1 MNADTIKPEMHLAYR
16 RVSTVDQTTARQL
29 DGLGIHFNREYEDK
43 ATGGSADRPALQQL
57 LADVGL
63 LASVANVTIHVH
75 SIDRMARN
83 LGDLERL
90 VQELT
95 SKGASVKF
103 HKEGL
108 LFSSESSPMDKLMLQ
123 VMGAFA
129 EFERSMLRERQREGI
144 AIAKTVPGKYK
155 GRTPALKSSQVQEL
169 KALAQTGIK
178 KVDLAKRFGISRAS
192 LYNYLAEA

>member
-1 MNADTIKPEMHLAYR
+1 MNADTLKQEMHLAYR

-108 LFSSESSPMDKLMLQ
+108 LFSSEASPMDKLMLQ

-129 EFERSMLRERQREGI
+129 EFERSMIRERQREGI
-144 AIAKTVPGKYK
+144 ALAKAVPGKYR
-155 GRTPALKSSQVQEL
+155 GRAPALKPEQVLEL
-169 KALAQTGIK
+169 KALAQGGTSK
-178 KVDLAKRFGISRAS
+178 TELAKQFGISRAS
-192 LYNYLAEA
+192 LYNYLAE

>member
-1 MNADTIKPEMHLAYR
+1 MNADTLKQEMHLAYR

-90 VQELT
+90 VQEFT

-108 LFSSESSPMDKLMLQ
+108 QFSSEASPMDKLMLQ
-123 VMGAFA
+123 VMGAYA
-129 EFERSMLRERQREGI
+129 EFERSMIRERQREGI
-144 AIAKTVPGKYK
+144 ALAKAVPGKYR
-155 GRTPALKSSQVQEL
+155 GRAPALKPEQVLEL
-169 KALAQTGIK
+169 KALAQGGTSK
-178 KVDLAKRFGISRAS
+178 TELAKQFGISRAS
-192 LYNYLAEA
+192 LYNYLAE

>member
-1 MNADTIKPEMHLAYR
+1 MNAHAIKPEMHLAYR

-108 LFSSESSPMDKLMLQ
+108 QFSSEASPMDKLMLQ

-129 EFERSMLRERQREGI
+129 EFERSMIRERQREGI
-144 AIAKTVPGKYK
+144 ALAKAVPGKYR
-155 GRTPALKSSQVQEL
+155 GRAPALKPEQVLEL
-169 KALAQTGIK
+169 KALAQGGTSK
-178 KVDLAKRFGISRAS
+178 TELAKQFGISRAS
-192 LYNYLAEA
+192 LYNYLAE

>member
-1 MNADTIKPEMHLAYR
+1 MNADTLKQEMHLAYR

-108 LFSSESSPMDKLMLQ
+108 QFSSEASPMDKLMLQ

-129 EFERSMLRERQREGI
+129 EFERSMIRERQREGI
-144 AIAKTVPGKYK
+144 ALAKAVPGKYR
-155 GRTPALKSSQVQEL
+155 GRAPALKPEQVLEL
-169 KALAQTGIK
+169 KALAQGGTSK
-178 KVDLAKRFGISRAS
+178 TELAKQFGISRAS
-192 LYNYLAEA
+192 LYNYLAE

>member
-1 MNADTIKPEMHLAYR
+1 MNADTLKQEMHLAYR

-90 VQELT
+90 VQEFT

-108 LFSSESSPMDKLMLQ
+108 QFSSEASPMDKLMLQ

-129 EFERSMLRERQREGI
+129 EFERSMIRERQREGI
-144 AIAKTVPGKYK
+144 ALAKAVPGKYR
-155 GRTPALKSSQVQEL
+155 GRAPALKPEQVLEL
-169 KALAQTGIK
+169 KALAQGGTSK
-178 KVDLAKRFGISRAS
+178 TELAKQFGISRAS
-192 LYNYLAEA
+192 LYNYLAE